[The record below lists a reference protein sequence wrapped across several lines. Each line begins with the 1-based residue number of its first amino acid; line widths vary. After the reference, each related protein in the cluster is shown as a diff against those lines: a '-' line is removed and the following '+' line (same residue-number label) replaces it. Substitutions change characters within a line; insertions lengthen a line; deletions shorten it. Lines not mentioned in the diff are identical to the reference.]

1 MNEISELT
9 VHHLRLKL
17 RFSKRFALVLIILH
31 CGALL
36 LLLPLTLPVD
46 FAIVKLGLGFL
57 VLLSALQTIRQHL
70 LLINPFKVQ
79 LQKKTSASNDV
90 QKTALIA
97 SGSYF
102 HPQLV
107 VLRLENVEKG
117 EINTVIFFPD
127 ALDVETFRRLRLLH
141 LNKIRIS

>member
-9 VHHLRLKL
+9 VHHLRLKP

-36 LLLPLTLPVD
+36 LLLPLTLPVE

-79 LQKKTSASNDV
+79 LQKTSASNDV

-107 VLRLENVEKG
+107 VLRLENVENG

>member
-36 LLLPLTLPVD
+36 LLLPLTLPVE

-79 LQKKTSASNDV
+79 LQKTSASNDV
-90 QKTALIA
+90 QKKVLIA